1 MAAAATTA
9 ATTAV
14 EIVDG
19 DGAVAATGKEEPA
32 LPLLQGEAGQRA
44 KVPCPDLTVTQLDR
58 RPRAAAGEE
67 RPAGGVR
74 RGEAE
79 QADCAVA
86 AAAAGARDAGAEL
99 AEVED
104 VEDGERG
111 RVGEG
116 GGGRAKHGGR
126 GGGGGGGERAFR
138 AATQE
143 ASRESKMRRVD
154 NQFFY
159 VDTKMLGEKKT
170 I

>member
-1 MAAAATTA
+1 MSSALVLASTLGPEFTTCTTTAMAAAATTA

-14 EIVDG
+14 EIVNG
-19 DGAVAATGKEEPA
+19 DGAVTAAGKEEPA
-32 LPLLQGEAGQRA
+32 LPLLQGEAGQRT
-44 KVPCPDLTVTQLDR
+44 KVPRPDLTVTQLDR

-79 QADCAVA
+79 QADCGAG

-116 GGGRAKHGGR
+116 GGGRTKHGGR
-126 GGGGGGGERAFR
+126 EGAEAGKGSGERC
-138 AATQE
+138 
-143 ASRESKMRRVD
+143 SGK
-154 NQFFY
+154 
-159 VDTKMLGEKKT
+159 G
-170 I
+170 